1 MDMRAPKPAIAIIIP
16 GGVGTGRNN
25 IGVPAL
31 ERIII
36 SLSRDFH
43 ITVFQLYPVNHDYKP
58 NDFDLIEVYSGN
70 RFLKF
75 LKFFPVFRKAHR
87 VMNFQAVHGFWA
99 FPCGLLAVLSGK
111 IFNIRSL
118 ISLQGGDAIS
128 IPEIRY
134 GQLQTRFSRRLVMW
148 ALHRTD
154 ELISPTRYL
163 IHNLQ
168 MFGFRRTNI
177 RYIPLGIDTAVFSFR
192 SKPIGRPVRFVHI
205 GNLTPVKDQV
215 TLLKAFEIISSE
227 IDARLTIIGEGEL
240 EKKLKLMVTQL
251 KLQDKIV
258 FHGLLAY
265 DSLPEL
271 YHQEDILLHTSL
283 SEGHPIVVQEA
294 MSCGVVVCG
303 TRVGLLYDLP
313 ECCMA
318 VPVKDYQSL
327 ARATLQLIADHQRL
341 ETLRIQARKW
351 AIEHSIEWTLRE
363 FKQCYAL

>member
-1 MDMRAPKPAIAIIIP
+1 MRALKPAIAIIIP

-31 ERIII
+31 ERIIK
-36 SLSRDFH
+36 SLSRDFR
-43 ITVFQLYPVNHDYKP
+43 ITVFQLYPVNVDYSP
-58 NDFDLIEVYSGN
+58 RDFDLIEVYSPN

-75 LKFFPVFRKAHR
+75 LKFFPAFRKAHR
-87 VMNFQAVHGFWA
+87 MMNFQAVHGFWA
-99 FPCGLLAVLSGK
+99 FPCGLMAVLSGK
-111 IFNIRSL
+111 VFNIRSL

-128 IPEIRY
+128 IPEISY
-134 GQLQTRFSRRLVMW
+134 GQLQNWFSRRLVIW

-168 MFGFRRTNI
+168 RFGLRRSRI
-177 RYIPLGIDTAVFSFR
+177 RYIPLGIDTDVFNFQ
-192 SKPIGRPVRFVHI
+192 SKSIGRPIRILHI

-240 EKKLKLMVTQL
+240 EQTLKVLATQL
-251 KLQDKIV
+251 GLQDKIV
-258 FHGLLAY
+258 FHGSVAY
-265 DSLPEL
+265 DSLPDV
-271 YHQEDILLHTSL
+271 YHQEDILLHSSL

-294 MSCGVVVCG
+294 MSCGVLVCG

-313 ECCMA
+313 EYCVA
-318 VPVKDYQSL
+318 VPVGDFRSL
-327 ARATLQLIADHQRL
+327 ARATLQFIADPQRV
-341 ETLRIQARKW
+341 EAVRTEARKW
-351 AIEHSIEWTLRE
+351 AVEHSIEWTLKQ
-363 FKQCYAL
+363 FKLCYGF